1 MFCTRACMCVCMHAC
16 MYVCVWVCVYVCM
29 YVCVCVCM
37 YACMCVCMYVCPARR
52 PACEH
57 VCMYVCAGEIVSRPI
72 PRLGTGRDPSPVVS
86 PATGMVRASRAASPR
101 PPLGVTQAGS
111 LVSRLGVGGTEVP
124 RPARAWGW
132 RPKWVRCHLAESL
145 GVALRGAIPARGAE
159 RRVGPGGP
167 ALPPP
172 GSSGPLRW
180 VRGWGAPWAHPPLRH
195 QRSSV

>member
-1 MFCTRACMCVCMHAC
+1 MYAC
-16 MYVCVWVCVYVCM
+16 MYVCMWHLCHGGVGSF
-29 YVCVCVCM
+29 
-37 YACMCVCMYVCPARR
+37 RKTGS
-52 PACEH
+52 
-57 VCMYVCAGEIVSRPI
+57 AGEIVSRPI

-159 RRVGPGGP
+159 CRVGPGGP

-172 GSSGPLRW
+172 GPSGPLRW

-195 QRSSV
+195 QWSSVKDPGLSRPLGLAIRGDRGGLKKKYIIM